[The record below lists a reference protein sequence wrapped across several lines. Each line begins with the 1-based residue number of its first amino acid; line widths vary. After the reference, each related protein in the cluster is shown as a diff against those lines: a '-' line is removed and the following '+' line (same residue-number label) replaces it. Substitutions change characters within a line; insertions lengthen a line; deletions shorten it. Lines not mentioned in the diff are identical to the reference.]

1 MDISIPHLNYT
12 VKVRP
17 FKKPPGSI
25 AEASAWI
32 DRVDKFHCVM
42 YLRKGAK
49 PPTVAHEL
57 VHVLQHLCDVRHMG
71 FTAEDEHMG
80 YLMQYLM
87 GRILGYVW
95 VTE

>member
-1 MDISIPHLNYT
+1 
-12 VKVRP
+12 
-17 FKKPPGSI
+17 
-25 AEASAWI
+25 
-32 DRVDKFHCVM
+32 
-42 YLRKGAK
+42 
-49 PPTVAHEL
+49 
-57 VHVLQHLCDVRHMG
+57 MG